1 MDEYK
6 NYEIDYFKS
15 LDNVIKG
22 QYPNICGQNIDQLL
36 VSVRG
41 CAMKL
46 IARQG
51 MWAQEIKRRQNSVR
65 LSENELSSCT
75 YNIEKEIL
83 KQNKMQ
89 LDGSTELGWDI
100 LGKSVYNNDAFH
112 DLGRRCLYI
121 AVQSADVERSCKAH
135 GLIHTQVRNR
145 LKNKT
150 VQKLLY
156 LYVNLRLLK
165 KMEAPPDNF
174 LSEILSSTQK

>member
-1 MDEYK
+1 
-6 NYEIDYFKS
+6 
-15 LDNVIKG
+15 
-22 QYPNICGQNIDQLL
+22 
-36 VSVRG
+36 
-41 CAMKL
+41 
-46 IARQG
+46 
-51 MWAQEIKRRQNSVR
+51 
-65 LSENELSSCT
+65 
-75 YNIEKEIL
+75 
-83 KQNKMQ
+83 MQ
-89 LDGSTELGWDI
+89 LDGPAELGWDI

-165 KMEAPPDNF
+165 KMEAPPDIF
-174 LSEILSSTQK
+174 LSEILSCTQK